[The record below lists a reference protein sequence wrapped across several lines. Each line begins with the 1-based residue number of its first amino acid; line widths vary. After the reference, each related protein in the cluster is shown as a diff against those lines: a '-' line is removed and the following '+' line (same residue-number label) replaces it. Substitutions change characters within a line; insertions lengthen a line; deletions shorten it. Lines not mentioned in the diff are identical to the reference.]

1 MMAEAAAVRSP
12 VAAGSRHRPRRWE
25 ALRAVARGGSFVLGA
40 TLLWNLSNF
49 AFNAVG
55 ARALGPGG
63 YGQLAAVVALLYI
76 VSPLLYSLQAT
87 ASGSVARL
95 QSSDRDGDIRL
106 QIRRQTW
113 RALIWTAPAIVLAAL
128 ASGQIA
134 HALRLSS
141 PLPVLLLLASL
152 PLAAVVNVQR
162 GGLQGIGRFERY
174 AASTTIEAA
183 AKVVLAA
190 VILVAWPSVEG
201 AVLAAGAAL
210 ACSAL
215 SHTRL
220 LRALPPAAPTGRVPL
235 AAGRDGVLTL
245 GCLVL
250 LAVLL
255 SADVIAA
262 RHGMGPHASGV
273 YAATSLAGKIVFFAT
288 SGLTWVLFPM
298 LSARDERGEEG
309 RQLLLGAVGGVAL
322 VAMAVAGVEW
332 LTPNAVLG
340 PLAGHGYEAAAPWLA
355 PAACAFA
362 PYAVAYI
369 LGMGLAARRR
379 FSAAVV
385 LAVAAAAQVTAL
397 MLVTPTVGHLLAVN
411 ASVFTAA
418 AVGLAVI
425 CLRER
430 AA

>member
-1 MMAEAAAVRSP
+1 MAEVATVTSP
-12 VAAGSRHRPRRWE
+12 VGSAPLVGARRWD

-40 TLLWNLSNF
+40 TLLWNVSNF

-63 YGQLAAVVALLYI
+63 YGQLAAVVALLYV
-76 VSPLLYSLQAT
+76 VSPLLYALQAT
-87 ASGSVARL
+87 ASGTVARL
-95 QSSDRDGDIRL
+95 QSSNREGDIRL
-106 QIRRQTW
+106 QLRSQTW
-113 RALIWTAPAIVLAAL
+113 RAAAWTAPAVVLAAL

-134 HALRLSS
+134 DALRLSS
-141 PLPVLLLLASL
+141 AVPVLLLLATL

-183 AKVVLAA
+183 AKIVLAGA
-190 VILVAWPSVEG
+190 LLLIWPSVEG
-201 AVLAAGAAL
+201 AVLATAAALGCAAL
-210 ACSAL
+210 A
-215 SHTRL
+215 HTRL
-220 LRALPPAAPTGRVPL
+220 LRVLPATVPTGRAPL
-235 AAGRDGVLTL
+235 ASARNGVLTL
-245 GCLVL
+245 TCLVL

-298 LSARDERGEEG
+298 LSARDERGEDG
-309 RQLLLGAVGGVAL
+309 RRLLLGAVGGVAL
-322 VAMAVAGVEW
+322 VAVAVAGVEW
-332 LTPNAVLG
+332 LAPNAVLA

-355 PAACAFA
+355 VAACAFA
-362 PYAVAYI
+362 PYAVAYV

-379 FSAAVV
+379 SSAAVV
-385 LAVAAAAQVTAL
+385 LAFAVAIQIGGFVL
-397 MLVTPTVGHLLAVN
+397 ISPTVGHLLAIN
-411 ASVFTAA
+411 AVAFTVATL
-418 AVGLAVI
+418 GLAAI

-430 AA
+430 PA